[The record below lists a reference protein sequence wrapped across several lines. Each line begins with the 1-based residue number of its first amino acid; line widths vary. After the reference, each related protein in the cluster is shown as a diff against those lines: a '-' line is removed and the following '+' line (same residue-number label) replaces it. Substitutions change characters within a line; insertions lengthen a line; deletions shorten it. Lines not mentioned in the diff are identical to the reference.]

1 MNSISK
7 ILNISG
13 IIASVERHGMP
24 LKSLLAGRN
33 AKEYLFCNSGDN

>member
-24 LKSLLAGRN
+24 LKSPLACRN
-33 AKEYLFCNSGDN
+33 AKNIFFYNSGDS